1 MIIGYQVQDQHG
13 NNWADRPSYEILTEQ
28 TAIKDLLDARN
39 ANNNSLFVMIA
50 IIEGDIEEP
59 TFENPSH
66 APINCDEEL
75 SSLASEFDGEV
86 ELSNPTDL
94 ASLKAINSA
103 RRLVQRSTE
112 QFSIVI
118 PDNVYSLWSG
128 EGCGEWLPAMVYI
141 PNKEIR

>member
-1 MIIGYQVQDQHG
+1 MNQELLERAKQNLEGKGFSAKIE
-13 NNWADRPSYEILTEQ
+13 NNTLYLVVDENMFELAEYEIEYQ
-28 TAIKDLLDARN
+28 AGEE
-39 ANNNSLFVMIA
+39 ANHASINS
-50 IIEGDIEEP
+50 
-59 TFENPSH
+59 
-66 APINCDEEL
+66 DEEL

-86 ELSNPTDL
+86 ELSNPTDR

-103 RRLVQRSTE
+103 RRLVQRSTD

>member
-13 NNWADRPSYEILTEQ
+13 NNWDDRPSYEILTEQ
-28 TAIKDLLDARN
+28 TAIKELKLARARYRDDN
-39 ANNNSLFVMIA
+39 YNMIV
-50 IIEGDIEEP
+50 ILQGDIEEP

-103 RRLVQRSTE
+103 RRLVQRSTD

>member
-1 MIIGYQVQDQHG
+1 MNVEVLERAKQNLEEQGLSAVIENGTLYIVVGESTLLEL
-13 NNWADRPSYEILTEQ
+13 AEYEIEYQ
-28 TAIKDLLDARN
+28 AGEE
-39 ANNNSLFVMIA
+39 ANHASINS
-50 IIEGDIEEP
+50 
-59 TFENPSH
+59 
-66 APINCDEEL
+66 DEEL

-86 ELSNPTDL
+86 ELSNPTDR

-103 RRLVQRSTE
+103 RRLVQRSTD

>member
-13 NNWADRPSYEILTEQ
+13 NNWDDRPSYEILTEQ
-28 TAIKDLLDARN
+28 TAVKELKLARARYRDDN
-39 ANNNSLFVMIA
+39 YNMIV
-50 IIEGDIEEP
+50 ILQGDIEEP
-59 TFENPSH
+59 TFEDPSQ

-75 SSLASEFDGEV
+75 PSIASEFDGEV

-103 RRLVQRSTE
+103 RRLVQRSTS

-118 PDNVYSLWSG
+118 PDNVHSLWSG
-128 EGCGEWLPAMVYI
+128 DGSGEWLPAMVYI

>member
-1 MIIGYQVQDQHG
+1 MIIGYQVQDQYG
-13 NNWADRPSYEILTEQ
+13 NNWDDRPSCEILTEQ
-28 TAIKDLLDARN
+28 TAVKELKLARARYGDDN
-39 ANNNSLFVMIA
+39 FNMIV
-50 IIEGDIEEP
+50 ILQGDIKEP
-59 TFENPSH
+59 AFENATH
-66 APINCDEEL
+66 APLNCDDEL

-86 ELSNPTDL
+86 ELTNPTDI

-118 PDNVYSLWSG
+118 PDNVDSLWSG

-141 PNKEIR
+141 PNKEIY